1 MHEWRIRTAPR
12 SRKLIAP
19 AIALLLFA
27 GLAGTASAK
36 KHPPK
41 HPPKHH
47 PKHHPKQ
54 APKPGVVGAMYAETN
69 NGSANQLLVFDRY
82 SNGVLKLRQSVAT
95 GGKGGLQPEP
105 GCTPPGGCP
114 LLDAQG
120 EVQATT
126 DGKLVF
132 AVNAGSNTISSFR
145 AGKSVT
151 LASQVPSG
159 GIFPNSVTIHG
170 NVLYVLNTN
179 SENISGFRFSNDG
192 TLTPISGSTQSLT
205 AEAAPLSRQI
215 GFDNSGNVL
224 VVSLLTNAAF
234 DTFNVVNDVAGPATA
249 HPSATPEPFAFSFAP
264 GANTMFAAE
273 VVNDQDFT
281 QASNASSYSLSS
293 AGGLTKLDT
302 VSTQG
307 YAACWTQITKNGQW
321 LFVVNTG
328 GPSPFGAT
336 VTTFALSPTSGQLTF
351 KGVTAKADSFTLT
364 DEALS
369 RDDKYLYV
377 VAPLINNPF
386 VTPPPATNGSKIV
399 EFKVGSDGTLTK
411 IGETT
416 EQLAPG
422 VSGLAGN

>member
-1 MHEWRIRTAPR
+1 MRDWRTRRAQR
-12 SRKLIAP
+12 SVKVIAS
-19 AIALLLFA
+19 AIALLLVA
-27 GLAGTASAK
+27 ALPGVAAAK

-41 HPPKHH
+41 KPK
-47 PKHHPKQ
+47 
-54 APKPGVVGAMYAETN
+54 PKPGVVGAMYAETN
-69 NGSANQLLVFDRY
+69 GGSANQLLAFNRY
-82 SNGVLKLRQSVAT
+82 SNGRLKLRQTVAT
-95 GGKGGLQPEP
+95 GGRGGLQPEP

-120 EVQATT
+120 EVQATD

-132 AVNAGSNTISSFR
+132 AVNAGSNTISAFR
-145 AGKSVT
+145 AGKNSLT
-151 LASQVPSG
+151 LADQVPSG
-159 GIFPNSVTIHG
+159 GMFPNSITIHG

-179 SENISGFRFSNDG
+179 SENIAGFRFSNDG
-192 TLTPISGSTQSLT
+192 ALTPISGSVQPLT
-205 AEAAPLSRQI
+205 AEAVPLSRQI

-234 DTFNVVNDVAGPATA
+234 DTFNVVNGVAGPATA
-249 HPSATPEPFAFSFAP
+249 HPSASPEPFAFSFAP
-264 GANTMFAAE
+264 GTNTMFAAE

-293 AGGLTKLDT
+293 TGGLTHIGT

-307 YAACWTQITKNGQW
+307 YAACWTEVTKNGQW

-336 VTTFALSPTSGQLTF
+336 VSSFALSPTSGQLTF

-399 EFKVGSDGTLTK
+399 EFKVGSGGTLTK

-422 VSGLAGN
+422 LSGLAGN